1 MTEKFYNRL
10 PVVEDRG
17 ANNNTADG
25 GQTIA
30 TNAEQRKRWREV
42 CSKIRRPGWKWV
54 VLLGAFLLRAV
65 FSGFIANYTTLSV
78 KLREFYGTNEEI
90 LGWIGSLIFCSRSMC
105 SPLTAAFAVKIG
117 YRSAIFLGVLCSATS
132 LMVSSFVPGIH
143 WYFLTLS
150 VLLGAGISLACFS
163 SYDYLMSYFHKTFVR
178 AAGFMAIASSAGLM
192 ICAPAMEAL
201 LESIGLHNTLRVFAG
216 IFLLSALSAF
226 TIRPSPAEKRRMS
239 VIQVPLATRNPDSP
253 TPAEPIVP
261 IKPPVHAK
269 KTFRESMAVF
279 SSLLRSADM
288 WILGVMGLTLCLASS
303 FTYLYMVSFLN
314 TLGLSVKTSAFTLSM
329 MGVGEFVGT
338 TLCVLL
344 GDRVP
349 LLKMEVLAIATLGAA
364 LATAALTVITVY
376 PGVLTLVIV
385 LGLCRAIYNLMV
397 FPSVI
402 ECMGKQRKLECCSIS
417 SMMCGIGYLPGGVI
431 GGALFDATGS
441 YLYSLLVC
449 VALYLTS
456 SLLLV
461 WCAYR
466 FRRARRT
473 QGEMIDQSAESKG
486 KGDKGSEVEQNQEV
500 YVVETIM
507 TTV

>member
-303 FTYLYMVSFLN
+303 FTYLYMV
-314 TLGLSVKTSAFTLSM
+314 
-329 MGVGEFVGT
+329 
-338 TLCVLL
+338 
-344 GDRVP
+344 
-349 LLKMEVLAIATLGAA
+349 
-364 LATAALTVITVY
+364 
-376 PGVLTLVIV
+376 V